1 MRDLLTKVLMR
12 PIRRLATG
20 TTLGMMVAVTA
31 VVSTSRVHDTRLD
44 DAILAVEKAQALVAA
59 AECGVPGEKS
69 TEACEREVRKALD
82 QLARA
87 YAAIGEAAVAAD
99 GGESAPR
106 D

>member
-1 MRDLLTKVLMR
+1 MRDLLMNALTR
-12 PIRRLATG
+12 PIRRLAAAA
-20 TTLGMMVAVTA
+20 TLGVMVAATA
-31 VVSTSRVHDTRLD
+31 VAAGRFHDPRLD
-44 DAILAVEKAQALVAA
+44 DAVLAVEKAQALLAA

-69 TEACEREVRKALD
+69 TEACEREIRKALD